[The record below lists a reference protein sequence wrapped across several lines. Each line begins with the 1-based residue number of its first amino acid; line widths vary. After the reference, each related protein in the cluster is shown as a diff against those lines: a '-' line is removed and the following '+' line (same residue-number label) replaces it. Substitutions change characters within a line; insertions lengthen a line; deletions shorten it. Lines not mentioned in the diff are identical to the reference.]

1 MTQSPWARIEAE
13 AQGAFASFP
22 LRAYSE
28 FMPPPW
34 VGIKPVAPARALG
47 LCTAGVGD
55 DLSLDIDE
63 QEQAHVLVPGLAR
76 IADHLIAELGK
87 LVRGEPHALS
97 RTLLD
102 GNPAWPADL
111 AAAAQAGRLASDPL
125 VLALPLALS
134 RTQDDKGNTPWTL
147 FGASHEGAAAPF
159 WRSIGDGLDRWLSWC
174 GARSPA
180 RILADADEVPPS
192 LRPRLGAATEGA
204 LVTFRAF
211 AELPD
216 DVRAAYL
223 AGRLTLYPTPA
234 SLVFFQHPGYL
245 RLARELPHA
254 TQIPLLHLFP
264 RVEESCAI
272 RVPQSGWLD
281 EQGGGGHRV
290 VDRVARTHRWQ
301 RVPRDHG
308 VDERFADKVTVALF
322 STDPDEIGLYDKPLA
337 RNAQIWTEDYRL
349 LLDGPRA
356 DRAALERAARTVA
369 SGGRFGYRFLFPPM
383 RAGRRELYWHL
394 PVLAR
399 RDAATGRGQVYR
411 DAPPLGYVSAG
422 DGTSD
427 LTLAPRLLARP
438 AHVAAATGFP
448 RDPGRARFTTSHN
461 VKKLLDLRELL
472 GAPLPPPLAR
482 ALVHVARTTSLDAWL
497 DGLGDVAPAVRAALG
512 PDEDPGTPRT
522 LEATATRAFEESV
535 WRTIA
540 ELSAPGYSQKENA
553 DGIAVNRG
561 RSGGPAA
568 RAAGVHVAERRDLER
583 LGDELHARHRA
594 LIARHGMDGR
604 AEVLDHVFAWQTD
617 FAYPWME
624 GWARNLEGP
633 RERNVVV
640 VIPGRDR
647 GAAIV
652 MADHTDTA
660 YMEDVYDADR
670 GGDKLRAP
678 AAGADDNCSATSA
691 LLHAA
696 DALLPLARAGELARD
711 VWLVHLTGE
720 EFPADSLG
728 ARALAQALVERSL
741 HLTAADGS
749 VRDVSDVRVDGI
761 FVLDMVGH
769 NTERDRDVFQIAPG
783 EGSASARLAQRAHR
797 ATARWNRLIAERNRA
812 PERHGQG
819 RARRMPDGSAAPPP
833 FAHLALHGEIR
844 VEWEPRSSLY
854 NTDGQVFSD
863 VGVPVVLLME
873 NYDISRTGYHDT
885 LDTMAN
891 IDLDYAAALTAIAI
905 EAVADAACAE

>member
-1 MTQSPWARIEAE
+1 MTRSPWACIEAE
-13 AQGAFASFP
+13 AQGGFASFP

-34 VGIKPVAPARALG
+34 VGLKPVAPARALR
-47 LCTAGVGD
+47 LCTCGVGD
-55 DLSLDIDE
+55 DHSLDVDE
-63 QEQAHVLVPGLAR
+63 QEQAHVLGPGLAR
-76 IADHLIAELGK
+76 IADHLVAELGK

-102 GNPAWPADL
+102 GNPAWPEDL
-111 AAAAQAGRLASDPL
+111 AAAAKAGRLADDPL

-134 RTQDDKGNTPWTL
+134 RTQDDKGQTPWTL
-147 FGASHEGAAAPF
+147 FGASQEGAAAPF
-159 WRSIGDGLDRWLSWC
+159 WRSIGDGLDRWLAWC
-174 GARSPA
+174 GARAPA
-180 RILADADEVPPS
+180 RILADEDDVPSS
-192 LRPRLGAATEGA
+192 LRPRLGAATQGA
-204 LVTFRAF
+204 LVTFRPF
-211 AELPD
+211 AELPGE
-216 DVRAAYL
+216 VRAAYL
-223 AGRLTLYPTPA
+223 TGRLAIYPSPA
-234 SLVFFQHPGYL
+234 SLVFFTHPGYR
-245 RLARELPHA
+245 RLARELPDA
-254 TQIPLLHLFP
+254 TQIALLHLFP

-272 RVPQSGWLD
+272 RIPQSGWLD
-281 EQGGGGHRV
+281 EQGDGGHRV

-322 STDPDEIGLYDKPLA
+322 STDPDVVGLYDKPMA
-337 RNAQIWTEDYRL
+337 RNAQIWTEDYHV

-356 DRAALERAARTVA
+356 DRAAIERAARAVA
-369 SGGRFGYRFLFPPM
+369 AGGRFGYRFFFPPM

-394 PVLAR
+394 PLVAR
-399 RDAATGRGQVYR
+399 LDRATGRAEVYR
-411 DAPPLGYVSAG
+411 DSPPPGYVTAG
-422 DGTSD
+422 DLK
-427 LTLAPRLLARP
+427 LTPRLLSRP
-438 AHVAAATGFP
+438 AHVAAATRFP

-461 VKKLLDLRELL
+461 VKKLLEMRELL
-472 GAPLPPPLAR
+472 GAPLPPRLAR
-482 ALVHVARTTSLDAWL
+482 ALVHTARATSLDAWL
-497 DGLGDVAPAVRAALG
+497 EGLGDVAPAVRATLG
-512 PDEDPGTPRT
+512 PDEDPGPPLT
-522 LEATATRAFEESV
+522 LEESATRAFEESV

-540 ELSAPGYSQKENA
+540 ALSAPGYSQKENA
-553 DGIAVNRG
+553 DGIAVNQHRH
-561 RSGGPAA
+561 GGPAA
-568 RAAGVHVAERRDLER
+568 RAASVQVAERRDLER
-583 LGDELHARHRA
+583 LGDDLHARHRA
-594 LIARHGMDGR
+594 LIARHGLEGR
-604 AEVLDHVFAWQTD
+604 AEVVDHIFAWQTD
-617 FAYPWME
+617 FAFPWME
-624 GWARNLEGP
+624 GWAKNQHGP

-640 VIPGRDR
+640 LIPGRDR

-696 DALLPLARAGELARD
+696 DALMALARAGRLARD

-728 ARALAQALVERSL
+728 ARALAQSLVEQKL
-741 HLTAADGS
+741 VFTAADGS
-749 VRDVSDVRVDGI
+749 VRDVSSVRIDGVY
-761 FVLDMVGH
+761 VLDMVGH
-769 NTERDRDVFQIAPG
+769 NTERDRDVLQIAPG
-783 EGSASARLAQRAHR
+783 EGAAAARLAQRAHR
-797 ATARWNRLIAERNRA
+797 ATLRWNRLGAEKNRA
-812 PERHGQG
+812 PEREGLG
-819 RARRMPDGSAAPPP
+819 RARRMPDGSTPPPP
-833 FAHLALHGEIR
+833 FAHLTLHDEIR

-885 LDTMAN
+885 HDTMVN